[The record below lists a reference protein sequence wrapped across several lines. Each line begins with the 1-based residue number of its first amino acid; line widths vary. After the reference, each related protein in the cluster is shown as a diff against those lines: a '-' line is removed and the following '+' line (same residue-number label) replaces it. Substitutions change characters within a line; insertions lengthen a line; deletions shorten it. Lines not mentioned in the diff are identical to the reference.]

1 MNFALKSHSKQK
13 TSPPAKTRVDTIK
26 VKPIHTRT
34 FMSTDYGAFGTYEY
48 ETVDGKF
55 IKHTKKAEGVAD
67 IEIYIPQANFEEF
80 LMNLKKIGFI
90 KEDEE
95 VLYNEN
101 AIIEGTFFKLTNP
114 ETDDPRTRTEIYIP
128 HKVSEVIDDVAREV
142 TYDIAKYSRGGKR
155 KSRRKT
161 TRRRKTSRR
170 RK

>member
-1 MNFALKSHSKQK
+1 MDFALKSHSKQK
-13 TSPPAKTRVDTIK
+13 TSPPAKTRVHTIK
-26 VKPIHTRT
+26 DKPRNKRT

-55 IKHTKKAEGVAD
+55 IKHTKKAEGVEGVED

-80 LMNLKKIGFI
+80 IDELKKIGFI

-95 VLYNEN
+95 VLYNEK

-114 ETDDPRTRTEIYIP
+114 ETVGPGTRTEIYIP
-128 HKVSEVIDDVAREV
+128 HKVSEV

>member
-1 MNFALKSHSKQK
+1 MDFALKSHSKQK

-26 VKPIHTRT
+26 VKPRNKRT

-55 IKHTKKAEGVAD
+55 IKHTKKAEGV
-67 IEIYIPQANFEEF
+67 EIYIPQANFKKF
-80 LMNLKKIGFI
+80 FDNLKKIGFI

-95 VLYNEN
+95 VLYNKN
-101 AIIEGTFFKLTNP
+101 DIIEGIFFKLTNP
-114 ETDDPRTRTEIYIP
+114 ETVGPGTRTEIYIP
-128 HKVSEVIDDVAREV
+128 HKVSEV

-161 TRRRKTSRR
+161 TRRRK
-170 RK
+170 